1 MINNRHMIRVDIADA
16 QANLS
21 RYLASVEGGET
32 ILICRRNMPVAE
44 FRPVAK
50 PPAETRPVG
59 TDRGMTVPSS
69 FFEPLPDD
77 VLDSFE
83 GKQELR

>member
-1 MINNRHMIRVDIADA
+1 MIDNRHMIRVDIADA

-21 RYLASVEGGET
+21 LYLASVEEGET
-32 ILICRRNMPVAE
+32 ILICRGNMRMAE
-44 FRPVAK
+44 IRPVAK
-50 PPAETRPVG
+50 PSPETRPVG
-59 TDRGMTVPSS
+59 IDRGMTVPSS

-83 GKQELR
+83 GKQGSR